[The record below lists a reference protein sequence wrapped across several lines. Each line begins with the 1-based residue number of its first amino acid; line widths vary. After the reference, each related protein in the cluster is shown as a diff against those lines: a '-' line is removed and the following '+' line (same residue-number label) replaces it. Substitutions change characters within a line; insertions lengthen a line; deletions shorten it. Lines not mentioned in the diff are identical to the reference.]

1 MTYGGGG
8 SSCALFLS
16 NKEKVSKCRIGLFL
30 YGTNLNFFFSSKD
43 VMKVFFDFSTNLL
56 QDKTLIFA
64 LIVSR

>member
-43 VMKVFFDFSTNLL
+43 VMKVFFRLFN
-56 QDKTLIFA
+56 
-64 LIVSR
+64 